1 MIRFIVISYLVACF
15 FTLAGCSDSIHK
27 EYMQDAFS
35 NSMSTEEKE
44 ALTLATK
51 ATTDNI
57 TPHIFITPGEK
68 IVLFFVD
75 KAGEPKHMTR
85 EMKEEDG
92 PAIYEIKK
100 ISEDGIIVEEYIFIE
115 SKG

>member
-1 MIRFIVISYLVACF
+1 MIRTIVACYVVACF

-75 KAGEPKHMTR
+75 KAGEPKHITR